1 MFCDLRDFQDK
12 IKGKKVLVVGI
23 GVSNTPLIKLLV
35 RYGATVTACDR
46 KSRAE
51 LGSRAEELEQLGV
64 TLCLGEGYLEKLEG
78 DYLFKTPG
86 MRFDLPEL
94 LEFEQKGGEVLSE
107 MEVFFEICPC
117 KKIAV
122 TGSDG
127 KTTTTTLIYEM
138 MSREGYT
145 CHLGGNI
152 GKPLLPEIE
161 SIQPEDYAVLEL
173 SSFQLHTMK
182 TSPEIAVIT
191 NIEPNH
197 LDVHKSMEEYIEAKE
212 NICRYQSAENRLVV
226 NFNNEITARIGKTA
240 KAQTTYFSRYAFLEK
255 GFCYQDGRICHD
267 GVPILNASEIAL
279 PGMHN
284 VENYMTAMAAVWG
297 LVSPDMIRE
306 VAQHF
311 NGIPH
316 RIEFV
321 RELDGVRY
329 YNDSI
334 ASSPTRA
341 MACLNAFEEKGIKII
356 MIAGGYDKKIPFDNL
371 GAEIVKK
378 VKKLFLVGNTSKKIA
393 DAVLQNDRDFP
404 IELCDTFE
412 GAVRAAHDYASS
424 GDVVALCPAC
434 ASFDLFPNF
443 EVRGNTFKEL
453 VHQLS

>member
-1 MFCDLRDFQDK
+1 MFCDLQDFK
-12 IKGKKVLVVGI
+12 NKMCGKQVTVVGI
-23 GVSNTPLIKLLV
+23 GVSNTPLIRRLV
-35 RYGATVTACDR
+35 EYGACVTACDKKTEKQLGER
-46 KSRAE
+46 AAE
-51 LGSRAEELEQLGV
+51 LRKLGV
-64 TLCLGEGYLEKLEG
+64 TLCLGEDYLSHLQG

-86 MRFDLPEL
+86 MRYDLPQL
-94 LEFEQKGGEVLSE
+94 LAFAENGGEVLSE

-127 KTTTTTLIYEM
+127 KTTTTSLIYEM
-138 MSREGYT
+138 MSRAGYT

-161 SIQPEDYAVLEL
+161 RIQPEDYAILEL

-182 TSPEIAVIT
+182 VSPQIAVIT

-212 NICRYQSAENRLVV
+212 NICRYQEPEERLVV
-226 NFNNEITARIGKTA
+226 NFSNDITRRIGEQATA
-240 KAQTTYFSRYAFLEK
+240 ETTYFSRYTWLDK
-255 GFCYQDGRICHD
+255 GFCYREGWIYQDGEK
-267 GVPILNASEIAL
+267 ILNIEDIIL

-297 LVSPDMIRE
+297 LVPMEVIRD
-306 VAQHF
+306 VAKNF

-321 RELDGVRY
+321 RELNGIRF

-341 MACLNAFEEKGIKII
+341 MACLNAFYEKGTKII
-356 MIAGGYDKKIPFDNL
+356 MIAGGYDKKIPFDGL
-371 GAEIVKK
+371 GQEIVQK
-378 VKKLFLVGNTSKKIA
+378 VKRLFLVGHTSQKIA
-393 DAVLQNDRDFP
+393 DAVYANDPAFP
-404 IELCDTFE
+404 VVLCESFE
-412 GAVRAAHDYASS
+412 EAVQKSYAFAGE

-453 VHQLS
+453 VNAL

>member
-1 MFCDLRDFQDK
+1 MFCDLNDFKQK
-12 IKGKKVLVVGI
+12 IKGKDVSVVGI
-23 GVSNTPLIKLLV
+23 GVSNTPLIRLLV
-35 RYGATVTACDR
+35 EYGAQVTACDKKDR
-46 KSRAE
+46 QQ
-51 LGSRAEELEQLGV
+51 LGEKAEELEALGV
-64 TLCLGEGYLEKLEG
+64 TLCLGENYLGNLKG

-94 LEFEQKGGEVLSE
+94 IAFEQAGGKVLSE

-138 MSREGYT
+138 LSKSGYT

-161 SIQPEDYAVLEL
+161 SIRPEDYAVLEL

-182 TSPEIAVIT
+182 VSPQIAVIT

-197 LDVHKSMEEYIEAKE
+197 LDVHKSMEEYIEAKK
-212 NICRYQSAENRLVV
+212 NICRYQNADDRLIV
-226 NFNNEITARIGKTA
+226 NFSNEITKKIGETS
-240 KAQTTYFSRYAFLEK
+240 KAQVTYFSRYTWLEK
-255 GFCYQDGRICHD
+255 GVCYQDGYIYKD
-267 GVPILNASEIAL
+267 GKQILNIEDICL

-284 VENYMTAMAAVWG
+284 VENYMTAIAAVWG
-297 LVSPDMIRE
+297 IVPMDVIAQ
-306 VAQHF
+306 VAKRF
-311 NGIPH
+311 SGIPH

-321 RELDGVRY
+321 RELNGVRF

-341 MACLNAFEEKGIKII
+341 LACLDAFYEKGTKII

-371 GAEIVKK
+371 GKEIAKK

-393 DAVLQNDRDFP
+393 DAVLQNDPDFP
-404 IELCDTFE
+404 IEFCQSFDE
-412 GAVRAAHDYASS
+412 AVRKSYDFSTN

-443 EVRGNTFKEL
+443 EVRGNTFKDL
-453 VHQLS
+453 VNQL

>member
-1 MFCDLRDFQDK
+1 MFFDLQDFK
-12 IKGKKVLVVGI
+12 NKMCGKRVTVVGI
-23 GVSNTPLIKLLV
+23 GVSNTPLIKRLV
-35 RYGATVTACDR
+35 EYGAHVTACD
-46 KSRAE
+46 KKTE
-51 LGSRAEELEQLGV
+51 EQLGERV
-64 TLCLGEGYLEKLEG
+64 KELRQMDVSLCLGEDYLSDLQG

-86 MRFDLPEL
+86 MRYDLPQL
-94 LEFEQKGGEVLSE
+94 LAFSENGGEVLSE

-127 KTTTTTLIYEM
+127 KTTTTSLIYEM
-138 MSREGYT
+138 MSRAGYT

-161 SIQPEDYAVLEL
+161 KIQPEDYAILEL

-182 TSPEIAVIT
+182 VSPQIAVIT

-212 NICRYQSAENRLVV
+212 NICRYQKPEERLVV
-226 NFNNEITARIGKTA
+226 NFSNDITRRIGEQA
-240 KAQTTYFSRYAFLEK
+240 AAETTYFSRYSWLDKGYCYREGYIYKDGEK
-255 GFCYQDGRICHD
+255 
-267 GVPILNASEIAL
+267 ILNTDEIAL

-284 VENYMTAMAAVWG
+284 VENYMTAIAAVWG
-297 LVSPDMIRE
+297 LVSVEVIRD
-306 VAQHF
+306 VAKHF
-311 NGIPH
+311 AGIAH

-321 RELDGVRY
+321 RELNGVRF

-341 MACLNAFEEKGIKII
+341 MACLNAFYEQGTKMI
-356 MIAGGYDKKIPFDNL
+356 MIAGGYDKKIPFDGL
-371 GAEIVKK
+371 GQEIVKK
-378 VKKLFLVGNTSKKIA
+378 VKRLFLVGHTSQKIA
-393 DAVLQNDRDFP
+393 DAVLANDPDFP
-404 IELCDTFE
+404 VVFCQSFE
-412 GAVRAAHDYASS
+412 EAVRESYAFAGQ
-424 GDVVALCPAC
+424 GDVIALCPAC

-453 VHQLS
+453 VNAL

>member
-1 MFCDLRDFQDK
+1 MFCDLNEFKQK
-12 IKGKKVLVVGI
+12 MKGKEVAVVGI
-23 GVSNTPLIKLLV
+23 GVSNTPLIRLLV
-35 RYGATVTACDR
+35 KYGASVTACDKKLR
-46 KSRAE
+46 E
-51 LGSRAEELEQLGV
+51 QLGERAEELKQLGV
-64 TLCLGEGYLEKLEG
+64 RLCLGENYLEDLKG

-86 MRFDLPEL
+86 MRYDLPEL
-94 LEFEQKGGEVLSE
+94 LAFEKEGGEVLSE

-127 KTTTTTLIYEM
+127 KTTTTSLIFEM
-138 MSREGYT
+138 MSRAGYI

-161 SIQPEDYAVLEL
+161 TIKASDYAILEL

-182 TSPEIAVIT
+182 ISPQIAVIT

-197 LDVHKSMEEYIEAKE
+197 LDVHKSMEEYIEAKQ
-212 NICRYQSAENRLVV
+212 NICRFQEKTDRLVV
-226 NFNNEITARIGKTA
+226 NFSNDITRETGE
-240 KAQTTYFSRYAFLEK
+240 KAAAQVTCFSRYSWLDKGVCYRDGYIYKDGEK
-255 GFCYQDGRICHD
+255 
-267 GVPILNASEIAL
+267 ILNTEDIRL

-284 VENYMTAMAAVWG
+284 VENYMTAIAAVWG
-297 LVSPDMIRE
+297 LVPLDTIE
-306 VAQHF
+306 DVAKHF
-311 NGIPH
+311 AGIPH

-321 RELDGVRY
+321 RERNGVRF

-341 MACLNAFEEKGIKII
+341 MACLNAFYEKGTKIV

-371 GAEIVKK
+371 GKEITKK

-393 DAVLQNDRDFP
+393 DAVLQNDPNFP
-404 IELCDTFE
+404 IEFCQSLE
-412 GAVRAAHDYASS
+412 EAVRASCAFSTK

-443 EVRGNTFKEL
+443 EVRGNTFKQL
-453 VHQLS
+453 VNAL